1 MILNWLVIL
10 LFYSTS
16 IPLEIGEHDLHLSK
30 TEIEYNAENESVEI
44 IMHLFIDDVEDAI
57 SRYDTT
63 KLNLCTSQE
72 IIEADQFIDD
82 YIQKNFKITSN
93 GIPLKWNFIGKETS
107 EDLFAIWCY
116 LEIEHAEL
124 SNDLIVEVTLF
135 NELYEDQKNVVKI
148 EYDKDHKD
156 YFLLDRD
163 KTIGS
168 ISIQ

>member
-1 MILNWLVIL
+1 MILNWLVL
-10 LFYSTS
+10 FLFYSAAAP
-16 IPLEIGEHDLHLSK
+16 IQEGAHDLHLSK

-57 SRYDTT
+57 GQYDTT
-63 KLNLCTSQE
+63 NLNLCTTQE

-82 YIQKNFKITSN
+82 YIHKNFKITSN
-93 GIPLKWNFIGKETS
+93 GIPLEWNFLGKETS

-116 LEIEHAEL
+116 LEIEQAEL

-135 NELYEDQKNVVKI
+135 NELYEDQKNVVKV

-156 YFLLDRD
+156 YFLLDRN